1 MDSIKYSAEDKT
13 ITVMMVDG
21 SSKTYSDR
29 SSYLADWPD
38 READCAAI
46 GWA

>member
-1 MDSIKYSAEDKT
+1 MESITFNTTEGK
-13 ITVMMVDG
+13 ITVKFEDQ
-21 SSKTYSDR
+21 STKDYFDR

-38 READCAAI
+38 READCDSM